1 MDVTLI
7 THMFN
12 NINFIRI
19 KTQNVPTTQCKKLNQ
34 QLQITKKKKKT
45 DCLSDFAKAT
55 QI

>member
-7 THMFN
+7 MHMFN

-19 KTQNVPTTQCKKLNQ
+19 KTQNVLKVKSTGANYKE
-34 QLQITKKKKKT
+34 KKKH
-45 DCLSDFAKAT
+45 CLSDFAKAT